1 MQSRPS
7 SAEKRIL
14 QSNRAARKLLHLS
27 VAAGFC
33 AAACV
38 IAQAYFLSE
47 VVNRIFIRQQAF
59 SDVISL
65 LVVLLGLAL
74 IRAAIIWSGDVLAQ
88 RSASRL
94 KSDLREKL
102 TQRLAILGPAYTQS
116 ERSGELVNTVVEGVE
131 ALDDYITAYQPAR
144 LLAVIVPVFVLIVIF
159 LLDPLTTPI
168 LLFTG
173 PILVLLLASI
183 GSRVKGITEQR
194 FLELSWMSAFFLDM
208 LQGLATLKMFGRS
221 REQIENIREI
231 SQKFGNTSMEVL
243 RTAFQTSL
251 VLEWGGT
258 IATALVAVE
267 VSLRLM
273 GGTLPFNHALAVLVI
288 TPEFFLPL
296 RQLALKYH
304 AGTAGK
310 AAAERIFAILDTPPK
325 TPRSQTRR
333 WVVPTQLDIHFDN
346 VSYAYADGQRPA
358 LQGFSLS
365 IPHGQTIALVGT
377 TGAGKTTAAHLL
389 LRFIEPDRGLITIG
403 GAALETIDPSV
414 WRSRVAWVPQI
425 PHLFYGTIADNIRL
439 ARSDASQADI
449 IAAAQA
455 AHAHDFI
462 AHLPLGYDTPIEE
475 RGARL
480 SGGQQQRLAIAR
492 AFLKDAPFLILDE
505 ATSYL
510 DSASE
515 AAIQDALPRLMRGRT
530 VLIIAHRLKLVFAA
544 DQVAVLDRGRV
555 IEMGAPRKLLT
566 QGGPYQQLVA
576 LSESGTL

>member
-14 QSNRAARKLLHLS
+14 QSNRAARNLLHLS

-38 IAQAYFLSE
+38 VAQAYVLSD

-59 SDVISL
+59 TDVISL
-65 LVVLLGLAL
+65 LVVLLALAL

-94 KSDLREKL
+94 KGDLREKL
-102 TQRLAILGPAYTQS
+102 TQRLSMLGPAYTQS

-173 PILVLLLASI
+173 PILVLLLALI

-243 RTAFQTSL
+243 RTAFQTNL

-325 TPRSQTRR
+325 MPRAQTRR
-333 WVVPTQLDIHFDN
+333 WVVPARLDIRFDN
-346 VSYAYADGQRPA
+346 VSFAYADGQRPA

-389 LRFIEPDRGLITIG
+389 LRFIEPDRGLITID

-439 ARSDASQADI
+439 ARSDASRADI

-462 AHLPLGYDTPIEE
+462 AQLPLGYDTPIEE

-515 AAIQDALPRLMRGRT
+515 AAIQDALLRLMRGRT
-530 VLIIAHRLKLVFAA
+530 VLIIGHRLKLVFAA

>member
-1 MQSRPS
+1 MQSHPG

-14 QSNRAARKLLHLS
+14 QSNRAARTLLHLS

-38 IAQAYFLSE
+38 VAQAYVLSD

-59 SDVISL
+59 TDVIPF
-65 LVVLLGLAL
+65 LVVFLAL
-74 IRAAIIWSGDVLAQ
+74 ALLRAAIIWSGDVLAQ

-102 TQRLAILGPAYTQS
+102 TQRLSILGPAYTQS
-116 ERSGELVNTVVEGVE
+116 ERSGELVNTMVEGVE

-144 LLAVIVPVFVLIVIF
+144 WLAVIVPVFVLIIIF

-168 LLFTG
+168 LLFAG
-173 PILVLLLASI
+173 PILVLLFASI
-183 GSRVKGITEQR
+183 GSRVKRITEQR

-231 SQKFGNTSMEVL
+231 SQKFGSTTMEVL
-243 RTAFQTSL
+243 RTAFQTNL

-310 AAAERIFAILDTPPK
+310 AAAERIFAILDTTPK
-325 TPRSQTRR
+325 MPRSQIQR
-333 WVVPTQLDIHFDN
+333 WVVPARLDIRFDN
-346 VSYAYADGQRPA
+346 VSFAYADGQRPA

-377 TGAGKTTAAHLL
+377 TGAGKTTAANLL
-389 LRFIEPDRGLITIG
+389 LRFIEPDRGSITIG

-414 WRSRVAWVPQI
+414 WRSQVAWVPQI
-425 PHLFYGTIADNIRL
+425 PYLFYGTIADNIRL
-439 ARSDASQADI
+439 ARSDASGADI

-462 AHLPLGYDTPIEE
+462 TQLPLGYDTPIEE

-544 DQVAVLDRGRV
+544 DQVAVLDQGRV
-555 IEMGAPRKLLT
+555 IEMGAPRTLIT
-566 QGGPYQQLVA
+566 QDGPYHQLVA
-576 LSESGTL
+576 LSERGTP